1 MDVLG
6 EMMTAALGATS
17 IDEAVVSYLKATAF
31 AQFVVSTPWV
41 WPLAETLHFLGLAL
55 LFGAIGPLDFRLLG
69 FMSHLPVSAFR
80 ALVPWAV
87 AGFVLNVVTGL
98 VFFIAAPDQYMSNV
112 SWWLKVLFLVIA
124 GLNVLAFELTQKE
137 KAHALVEGSD
147 TPLVLKLIGSVSLV
161 SWFMVLV
168 FGRML
173 AFLGNA
179 F

>member
-1 MDVLG
+1 MDVLDQ
-6 EMMTAALGATS
+6 MMTAVFAATS
-17 IDEAVVSYLKATAF
+17 VDEAMVAYLKTTAF
-31 AQFVVSTPWV
+31 AQFVVNTAWI

-69 FMSHLPVSAFR
+69 FMSHLSVSAFR

-87 AGFVLNVVTGL
+87 TGFVINLLTGIL
-98 VFFIAAPDQYMSNV
+98 FFVSTPDQYITNL

-124 GLNVLAFELTQKE
+124 GLNVLVFELSMRE
-137 KAHALVEGSD
+137 NAEALPVGTG
-147 TPLVLKLIGSVSLV
+147 TPFRLKLIGGVSLV

-168 FGRML
+168 WGRML
-173 AFLGNA
+173 AFVGNA